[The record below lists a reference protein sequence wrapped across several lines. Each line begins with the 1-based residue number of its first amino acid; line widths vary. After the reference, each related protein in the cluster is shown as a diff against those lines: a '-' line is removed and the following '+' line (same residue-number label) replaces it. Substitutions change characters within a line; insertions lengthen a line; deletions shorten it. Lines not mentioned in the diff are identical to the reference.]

1 MSFYFAFEKR
11 ISQSVRIVYQ
21 RGTRIAINNSSI
33 IAQVSDL
40 NCTFAKSEGRNPR
53 SRKRFL
59 LLPENRNRQNFS
71 KKGRNN
77 AALILFAYMQS
88 VYSHHRLYT
97 FSSYMLQRGVFV
109 SQFIFLRGVWRYQI
123 FDECDKSLRFSCI
136 YNQAQII
143 NADFGRLI
151 GNMDGIVYGR
161 GFERSNSSIAGWRTR
176 TGLAVIE

>member
-21 RGTRIAINNSSI
+21 RGTRIVINNSSI

-77 AALILFAYMQS
+77 AALILFAYMQA
-88 VYSHHRLYT
+88 VYSRHRLYT

-109 SQFIFLRGVWRYQI
+109 SLFIFLRGVWRYQI
-123 FDECDKSLRFSCI
+123 FDEHDKSLRFSC
-136 YNQAQII
+136 
-143 NADFGRLI
+143 
-151 GNMDGIVYGR
+151 MV
-161 GFERSNSSIAGWRTR
+161 
-176 TGLAVIE
+176 